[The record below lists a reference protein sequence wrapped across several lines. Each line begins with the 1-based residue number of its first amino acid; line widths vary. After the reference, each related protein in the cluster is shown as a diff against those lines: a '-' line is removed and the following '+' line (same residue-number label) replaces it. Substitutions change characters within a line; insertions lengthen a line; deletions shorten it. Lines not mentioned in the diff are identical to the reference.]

1 MTATADQ
8 AVPSPRRYI
17 TRLVPPSLRWPQA
30 PRTYLSTVRR
40 PALDPAAVL
49 SPDALKLRRLNGRN
63 PSEIASSS
71 DDLPLPEAP
80 AMSAP
85 PTLNGIE
92 W

>member
-8 AVPSPRRYI
+8 ALPSPRRYI

-49 SPDALKLRRLNGRN
+49 SPEALKLRRLNGRK

-71 DDLPLPEAP
+71 EDLPLPEAP
-80 AMSAP
+80 AISAP
-85 PTLNGIE
+85 PVLNGME

>member
-1 MTATADQ
+1 MTATADH

-49 SPDALKLRRLNGRN
+49 SPEALKLRRLNGRK

-71 DDLPLPEAP
+71 EDLPLPEAP
-80 AMSAP
+80 AISAP
-85 PTLNGIE
+85 PALNGME

>member
-1 MTATADQ
+1 MTLLAPA
-8 AVPSPRRYI
+8 
-17 TRLVPPSLRWPQA
+17 SLRWPHA

-40 PALDPAAVL
+40 PALDPAAEL

-71 DDLPLPEAP
+71 EDLPLPDAP
-80 AMSAP
+80 AISAP
-85 PTLNGIE
+85 PSLNGIE